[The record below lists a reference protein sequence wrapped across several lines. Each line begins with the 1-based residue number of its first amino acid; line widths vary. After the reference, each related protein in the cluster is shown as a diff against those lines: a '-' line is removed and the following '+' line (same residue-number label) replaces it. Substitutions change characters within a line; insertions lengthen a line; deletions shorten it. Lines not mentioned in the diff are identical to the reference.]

1 MFCKNRTPFEFDCR
15 DWPAVYVS
23 FRMIPYEGQ
32 MAFEEVELPA
42 ARASH
47 GNGHHKFGKC
57 DHKTCAVGRHS
68 KRNSSWFRQKIHFVD
83 VSKLRQPKLCM
94 KASLVG
100 DDCKPL
106 LIKAGE
112 DVTVPLVTPDYGQQ
126 QSLQQEDEEQ
136 GKQQRDK
143 SGKKKGRSR
152 FHCGKCGL
160 LLDALARTFCLPLL
174 G

>member
-1 MFCKNRTPFEFDCR
+1 
-15 DWPAVYVS
+15 
-23 FRMIPYEGQ
+23 MIPYEGQ
-32 MAFEEVELPA
+32 LAYEDLD
-42 ARASH
+42 
-47 GNGHHKFGKC
+47 HHYQPSVGRHKYGKC
-57 DHKTCAVGRHS
+57 DHKNCAVGRHA
-68 KRNSSWFRQKIHFVD
+68 KRNSSWFRQKIHLVD

-112 DVTVPLVTPDYGQQ
+112 DVTVPLVTPEQQ
-126 QSLQQEDEEQ
+126 KKQETATTSEAAATEATQ
-136 GKQQRDK
+136 QQRDSNRK
-143 SGKKKGRSR
+143 
-152 FHCGKCGL
+152 HCGKFGL